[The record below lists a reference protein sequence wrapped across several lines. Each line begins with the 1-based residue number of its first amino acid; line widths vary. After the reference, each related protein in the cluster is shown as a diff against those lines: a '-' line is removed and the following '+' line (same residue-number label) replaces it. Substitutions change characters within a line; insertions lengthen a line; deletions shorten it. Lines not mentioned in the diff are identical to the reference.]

1 MSDSNPKTVYQRLII
16 TGQNVTSEVKHD
28 SEKRKNRVTT
38 STRPISMKTKIIS
51 SPISDTRNRKAGTQN
66 EEKSQHGKG
75 KKKKEEKMLK
85 VGAWNMPVSATQ
97 PHLANVNL
105 TNLTLEEEKLDIW
118 SAGQTVGARER

>member
-85 VGAWNMPVSATQ
+85 VGVWNMPVS
-97 PHLANVNL
+97 PLNLRHLPQRCRGLCL
-105 TNLTLEEEKLDIW
+105 TRVTLSKP
-118 SAGQTVGARER
+118 